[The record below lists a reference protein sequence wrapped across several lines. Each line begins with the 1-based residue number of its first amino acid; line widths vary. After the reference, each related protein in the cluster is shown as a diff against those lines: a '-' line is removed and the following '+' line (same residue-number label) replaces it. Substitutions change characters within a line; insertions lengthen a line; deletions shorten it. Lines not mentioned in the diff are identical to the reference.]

1 MASFACTSRG
11 QQYCICHDGA
21 PNRGSRSVLGM
32 NMGND
37 GLEIE
42 YVAPGSI
49 AAELEIEAGDRLLA
63 INGEPLRDII
73 DYNYLI
79 ADEELVFLVRKADGD
94 LWEVEFEKDAC
105 EPMGIC
111 FPPPVPQSCGN
122 SCLFCFVHQLPRGMR
137 RPLYVKDEDYRLS
150 FLYGNYV
157 TLTNILPEELER
169 IKAQRLS
176 PLYISVHATEPAL
189 RERLLGRSNIRP
201 VLEIM
206 QELADAGITMHT
218 QVVLC
223 PGLNDGA
230 DLERT
235 VADLSALYPR
245 VASLAI
251 VPLGLTRHR
260 RGLPE
265 LKPVSASYARE
276 FVPVW
281 EARQSELVRTLGEP
295 FLFLADEFYVK
306 GGLDF
311 PPVEQYADLPQLE
324 NGVGMVPQFL
334 AEAQE
339 LLTVAEQLPSMEVIV
354 VTGTSAY
361 AYVAG
366 FTRELSR
373 KTGVTIRTVAVSN
386 RLFGEQVTVTGLV
399 SGGDIVA
406 ALGNETAG
414 RVLLI
419 PDVML
424 KEGEGLF
431 LDDMGLADLAAALSC
446 DVEPFTP
453 TPDGFYEKLLEI
465 AGESRE

>member
-1 MASFACTSRG
+1 MTG
-11 QQYCICHDGA
+11 L
-21 PNRGSRSVLGM
+21 PNGGPVLFWEM
-32 NMGND
+32 SMGND

-49 AAELEIEAGDRLLA
+49 AAELEIESGDRLLA

-73 DYNYLI
+73 DYNYLT

-137 RPLYVKDEDYRLS
+137 KPLYVKDEDYRLS

-206 QELADAGITMHT
+206 RELADAGITMHT

-230 DLERT
+230 DLEKT
-235 VADLSALYPR
+235 VADLSALHPR
-245 VASLAI
+245 VGSLAI

-260 RGLPE
+260 RGLPALE
-265 LKPVSASYARE
+265 PVSASYASE
-276 FVPVW
+276 FVSAW
-281 EARQSELVRTLGEP
+281 EPRQAELARTLGEP

-311 PPVEQYADLPQLE
+311 PPLERYADLPQLE

-339 LLTVAEQLPSMEVIV
+339 LLAVAEPLPPMDVTV

-366 FTRELSR
+366 FTRDLSQ
-373 KTGVTIRTVAVSN
+373 KTGVAIRTVAVIN
-386 RLFGEQVTVTGLV
+386 RLFGEQVTVTGLI
-399 SGGDIVA
+399 SGSDIVA
-406 ALGNETAG
+406 ALGNLPVG

-431 LDDMGLADLAAALSC
+431 LDDMGLSDLAAALAC
-446 DVEPFTP
+446 EVESFTP
-453 TPDGFYEKLLEI
+453 TPDGLYERLLEL
-465 AGESRE
+465 AEAKP